1 MNNIR
6 QIRKEQHLS
15 TEFVARMLIMNE
27 ADYIALE
34 KADIDT
40 IDVEILHR
48 IALLYG
54 VDVRDLGLTNESVLT
69 NNLESG
75 KVIAVIGHGQAHG
88 GRDLQGVLSLLK
100 LKHILDGRE
109 SEDKKGE

>member
-1 MNNIR
+1 MSNIK

-27 ADYIALE
+27 EDYIALE
-34 KADIDT
+34 KQDINA
-40 IDVEILHR
+40 IDLELLHR
-48 IALLYG
+48 IALLFG

-69 NNLESG
+69 NNLEPG

-100 LKHILDGRE
+100 LKHILNDKE
-109 SEDKKGE
+109 NKKGE